1 MAYPPSMI
9 IFPHQL
15 LVWEVPS
22 LEQLKIEDFLIL
34 KYVTPRPTYV
44 IVGVNNPQKFPN
56 HIR

>member
-1 MAYPPSMI
+1 MTYPPSMI
-9 IFPHQL
+9 IFPQQM

-34 KYVTPRPTYV
+34 KYVHPKPTYV
-44 IVGVNNPQKFPN
+44 IVGVNNSDKFPN

>member
-1 MAYPPSMI
+1 MI
-9 IFPHQL
+9 IFPQQM

-34 KYVTPRPTYV
+34 KYVHPKPTYV
-44 IVGVNNPQKFPN
+44 IVGVNNSDKFPN

>member
-1 MAYPPSMI
+1 MTYPPSMI
-9 IFPHQL
+9 IFPQQM

-34 KYVTPRPTYV
+34 KYVHPKPTYV
-44 IVGVNNPQKFPN
+44 IVGVNNPDKFPN